1 MKVTHIVGP
10 PFTEI
15 TKSFVRSFVRVF
27 LSIYMLIGCSFL
39 SLAGCPI
46 LHRLLAALSWFPS
59 GRCWNFSCVGACRK
73 RLLPPYVNIST
84 LSSSLT
90 SSLTSSSSLIGE
102 NAAVDLAVKQERE
115 LEKSHLKVN
124 NNQCSSSNG
133 EMRNGVVGVNH
144 ANLNAAGGKDLKSLA
159 KVVTQL
165 TAIRSKEMETKG

>member
-1 MKVTHIVGP
+1 MKGKETAQTNGDRTVAP
-10 PFTEI
+10 
-15 TKSFVRSFVRVF
+15 RSAGYCY
-27 LSIYMLIGCSFL
+27 LSQMEKFASATASASHNSVMNNNEDDNENWDADGEN
-39 SLAGCPI
+39 
-46 LHRLLAALSWFPS
+46 HHHQ
-59 GRCWNFSCVGACRK
+59 FS
-73 RLLPPYVNIST
+73 
-84 LSSSLT
+84 
-90 SSLTSSSSLIGE
+90 SSLTSSSSSSLMGE

-165 TAIRSKEMETKG
+165 TAIRSKEMETKGYLK